1 MLTRLSE
8 PLFTNAFHAACNNA
22 APMTARKTVVLTDGK
37 PVDQFGQIATLEQ
50 IPIDMNRGGFPW
62 ARESDSPYWLGME
75 ASMDGSATFDGS
87 A

>member
-1 MLTRLSE
+1 MDETSLRLWKRAS
-8 PLFTNAFHAACNNA
+8 LS
-22 APMTARKTVVLTDGK
+22 
-37 PVDQFGQIATLEQ
+37 GQIIPFARGGALEQ
-50 IPIDMNRGGFPW
+50 ILIDMNRGGFPW